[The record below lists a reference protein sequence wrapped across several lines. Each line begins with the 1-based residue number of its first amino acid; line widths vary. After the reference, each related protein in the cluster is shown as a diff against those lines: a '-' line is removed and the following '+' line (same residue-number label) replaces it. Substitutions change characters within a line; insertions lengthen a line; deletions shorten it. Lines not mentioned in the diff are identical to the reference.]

1 MLAAPPPLGV
11 IERYTRPEM
20 GAVWS
25 KQQKLEAWLQVE
37 LAVVDVLAE
46 QGVVP
51 AGGRRSDPGRRQDF
65 TVEAVKEREQV
76 TDHDVAAFVDVVA
89 GSVGEAGPLG
99 APRAHVLGRTRHRA
113 RAAALPAG
121 LILVGGAADYRN
133 APRVRARARGHALR
147 GPHPWRAR

>member
-1 MLAAPPPLGV
+1 M

-25 KQQKLEAWLQVE
+25 ERRKLDTWLQVE

-46 QGVVP
+46 QGLIP
-51 AGGRRSDPGRRQDF
+51 EEDAAAIRDRASF

-89 GSVGEAGPLG
+89 GSVGEAGRWVHHGLTSSDVLDTALG
-99 APRAHVLGRTRHRA
+99 LQ
-113 RAAALPAG
+113 LSQAG
-121 LILVGGAADYRN
+121 MILVGGAADYRN
-133 APRVRARARGHALR
+133 ALVK
-147 GPHPWRAR
+147 